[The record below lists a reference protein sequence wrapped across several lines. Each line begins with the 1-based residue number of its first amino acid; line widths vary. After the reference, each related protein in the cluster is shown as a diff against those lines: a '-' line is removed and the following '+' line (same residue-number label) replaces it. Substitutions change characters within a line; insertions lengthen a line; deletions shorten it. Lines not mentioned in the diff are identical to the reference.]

1 MSCPNQIGQL
11 LRCRSSSRKMGSR
24 EEAVNFA
31 SFPGA
36 RDYRRSHRH
45 PHLRPQCPLWVKSR
59 RSSMIA
65 SRPLYPPKQTLIAAL
80 PRPLCARSRHLPGR
94 RECSI
99 LLRRRPTQTARMETN
114 IGNRER
120 EFIMANNDGNSGL
133 LGVFLGGLLVLVVG
147 GAVLYAT
154 GVIGN
159 KNSVTITLPKV
170 N

>member
-1 MSCPNQIGQL
+1 
-11 LRCRSSSRKMGSR
+11 
-24 EEAVNFA
+24 
-31 SFPGA
+31 
-36 RDYRRSHRH
+36 
-45 PHLRPQCPLWVKSR
+45 
-59 RSSMIA
+59 
-65 SRPLYPPKQTLIAAL
+65 
-80 PRPLCARSRHLPGR
+80 
-94 RECSI
+94 
-99 LLRRRPTQTARMETN
+99 METN

-120 EFIMANNDGNSGL
+120 EFTMANNGGNSGL